1 MTRLRSS
8 TFRKRLH
15 FCNNIYLYFCLTFT
29 DLMHTMYMF
38 EFNFRT
44 ICTDT
49 LTFHLQPNSS
59 STNFLSSQIIQ
70 VAKIFTH
77 HLAKKLMKRSS
88 LSQPYCS
95 LAFARQVKENVSSI
109 FAAYELSGSLFS
121 FLMSPGH
128 YVSRFPQCIAKL

>member
-1 MTRLRSS
+1 M
-8 TFRKRLH
+8 LH
-15 FCNNIYLYFCLTFT
+15 LSYNIYLYFCPTFT
-29 DLMHTMYMF
+29 DLLHTKYLF
-38 EFNFRT
+38 ECKFRT
-44 ICTDT
+44 ISPGT

-59 STNFLSSQIIQ
+59 SNDFLSSQIIQ

-95 LAFARQVKENVSSI
+95 LAFAHQVKENVSSI
-109 FAAYELSGSLFS
+109 FAAYELSVSLFS
-121 FLMSPGH
+121 FLMSPEH